1 MPSVASEQQWKIS
14 LGNEHT
20 GRKRLYMHLP
30 SKIIHGFDISGIP
43 TSQQVNIM
51 QQTAVLKL
59 RNYSFYNYQYVLCWY
74 HVYLLDKSQFS
85 CTKQIKDLYFQQH
98 TTHTHA
104 RMHTH
109 THTHTLNGPLSG
121 KIIWI
126 LEKQETVSGSGISWA
141 TICKSAHRFR
151 QITMPAPHHSVFT
164 GQMPFQLPNQQCQS
178 TKGTRITYS
187 CLNNR

>member
-1 MPSVASEQQWKIS
+1 MTSGGNNFNDFPEIVPIREITTKTRKTFLFIVRGRGPISWVVPTEGSEHFSTHYMPSVASEQQWKIS

-30 SKIIHGFDISGIP
+30 SKIIHGFGISGIP

-59 RNYSFYNYQYVLCWY
+59 RNYSFYNYQYVLCWH

-104 RMHTH
+104 RMHTRL
-109 THTHTLNGPLSG
+109 TALCLVKSSG
-121 KIIWI
+121 
-126 LEKQETVSGSGISWA
+126 
-141 TICKSAHRFR
+141 F
-151 QITMPAPHHSVFT
+151 
-164 GQMPFQLPNQQCQS
+164 
-178 TKGTRITYS
+178 
-187 CLNNR
+187 